1 MLTLALQNKLSKSR
15 VFGAGLAGFRDT
27 FRPLQ
32 GFDMTHIAFFGHD
45 AADAAVRRRVAAF
58 ERDGLTVTGF
68 MMARQSDVATEWKNI
83 PLGLTRDG
91 AFLQRIKSIFS
102 GARIAASHQDELV
115 KADLIYARNLD
126 MLACA
131 FLAKRHARL
140 KTPVVYESLD
150 VHRLLTRPDLIGKML
165 RWVEK
170 SLLRRTKGLVV
181 SSPGFIKNHFQ
192 KHYAGLF
199 EAHLIENRLTTGAE
213 YGPRPEAK
221 GAVLRDGKLRLGWI
235 GILRC
240 QRSFELLCAL
250 ADAFPETL
258 EIHLHGIPARTEIAV
273 FEPEIEKRANMFFGG
288 RYRAPEDLAKIYEPL
303 DVVWAGDFMEA
314 GYNSVWLLPNR
325 IYEGGYYATPSI
337 APAGTET
344 AAWIEARQCGFVI
357 PEILD
362 ETLPRLI
369 DGLIADKSQINE
381 FSATLLQLPEE
392 TFIQPAGFVG
402 SIVSSIMGEE
412 TN

>member
-1 MLTLALQNKLSKSR
+1 
-15 VFGAGLAGFRDT
+15 
-27 FRPLQ
+27 
-32 GFDMTHIAFFGHD
+32 MTHIAFFGHD

-58 ERDGLTVTGF
+58 KRDGLSVTGF
-68 MMARQSDVATEWKNI
+68 MMVRQSDVSTEWDNI
-83 PLGLTRDG
+83 ELGVTRDG

-102 GARIAASHQDELV
+102 GARIAASNADALET
-115 KADLIYARNLD
+115 ADLVYARNLD

-131 FLAKRHARL
+131 FLAKRHTGL

-150 VHRLLTRPDLIGKML
+150 VHRLLTRPDIIGKAL

-170 SLLRRTKGLVV
+170 RLLRRTKGLVV
-181 SSPGFIKNHFQ
+181 SSPGFLENHFE
-192 KHYAGLF
+192 KHYSGLF
-199 EAHLIENRLTTGAE
+199 TPYLIENRLTTGAD
-213 YGPRPEAK
+213 YGSRPSEK
-221 GAVLRDGKLRLGWI
+221 VVSSEGSGKLRLGWI

-240 QRSFELLCAL
+240 QRSFDLLCAL
-250 ADAFPETL
+250 ADRFPDTL

-273 FEPEIEKRANMFFGG
+273 FEPEIEKRANMHFGG
-288 RYRAPEDLAKIYEPL
+288 RYRAPEDLSAIYAPL

-337 APAGTET
+337 APSGTET
-344 AAWIEARQCGFVI
+344 ADWIESRQCGFMI
-357 PEILD
+357 PEEL
-362 ETLPRLI
+362 ERTLPHLI
-369 DGLIADKSQINE
+369 EGLIEDRSSVVAYS
-381 FSATLLQLPEE
+381 SALLRLPED

-402 SIVSSIMGEE
+402 RIVSSVLDGE